1 MAPKC
6 VIEGVILKASMLLY
20 PVGETDEGLEFF
32 QKALGL
38 PVKLRDGQCFCV
50 LDAGGFTVGLVAHEE
65 RIVDQP
71 ALVYR
76 VEDIAGTVER
86 LVVAGASV
94 LVPVTKGPHEMR
106 AVLRD
111 REGFPLVVT
120 SKLA

>member
-1 MAPKC
+1 MESKGIA
-6 VIEGVILKASMLLY
+6 LKATMLLY
-20 PVGETDEGLEFF
+20 PVGEIDEGLEFF

-38 PVKLRDGQCFCV
+38 PVKFRDGQRFCA

-71 ALVYR
+71 AVVYR

-86 LVVAGASV
+86 LVSAGAIV
-94 LVPVTKGPHEMR
+94 LSPVAKGPHEMR

-111 REGFPLVVT
+111 RQGFPLVVT
-120 SKLA
+120 EKLA